1 MPNSIFISYRR
12 SDSQHAAIALA
23 DALSWAFAEGEVFF
37 DRGSIRGAEEWPN
50 SIQNAAA
57 EARLMA
63 VVIGSGWLR
72 ASDQY
77 GRRRLDDPKDWV
89 RQELV
94 TAIRRN
100 IEILPLTLDDA
111 SVPLPEALDMELAR
125 ILDKQALPVR
135 VSSWEND
142 LNAVIKRITELT
154 GIDPRSSVNGNT
166 LNPNGTPIP
175 RPDRKRSNEV
185 ILPPSTLRR
194 ELEDIPPWRYETNY
208 HPWAIGGKAEEIG
221 RVYEFCS
228 FRNAT
233 QFMADSAEAINHWKP
248 PHHPRWE
255 NQWRVVKVWF
265 STWDVGCR
273 VTQLD
278 INAAKLMDKL
288 FRDRDPARCG

>member
-50 SIQNAAA
+50 SIQNAVA
-57 EARLMA
+57 EARLIV

-72 ASDQY
+72 ASDQF

-94 TAIRRN
+94 TAIGRN
-100 IEILPLTLDDA
+100 IKILPLTLDDA
-111 SVPLPEALDMELAR
+111 SVPLPEALDIELAR
-125 ILDKQALPVR
+125 ISDMQALPIR

-142 LNAVIKRITELT
+142 LYAVIKRITELI
-154 GIDPRSSVNGNT
+154 GIDSRSRVNGNT

-185 ILPPSTLRR
+185 ILPVRTLRR
-194 ELEDIPPWRYETNY
+194 ELEDIPPWRFETNH

-221 RVYEFCS
+221 RVYEFRS
-228 FRNAT
+228 FRNAA
-233 QFMADSAEAINHWKP
+233 QFMADSAEEINHWKP
-248 PHHPRWE
+248 LHHPRWE

-278 INAAKLMDKL
+278 INAVKLMDKL
-288 FRDRDPARCG
+288 FRNRNLDRCG